1 VASEVVE
8 MHKVGQLAKTRL
20 AVLTVCCLPLLL
32 AGCSVNRAAVVS
44 YGWHFNY
51 QPLCCERCGEDVENC
66 ACPDGPVNATAPE
79 VQGGS
84 RPARPPRHDRPL
96 PPADG
101 PEIGR
106 FHPVPTR
113 PVFPSGDPR
122 TRRSLEALPR
132 PDVVRPPVERGLGA
146 PDDIDQKEQR
156 EQREELE
163 MENLPFYP
171 Y

>member
-1 VASEVVE
+1 
-8 MHKVGQLAKTRL
+8 MQKPGQLAKMRL
-20 AVLTVCCLPLLL
+20 AVLLGCLLSLSL
-32 AGCSVNRAAVVS
+32 AGCSVNRAAVLS

-66 ACPDGPVNATAPE
+66 ACPAGPVNAVGASLE
-79 VQGGS
+79 GG
-84 RPARPPRHDRPL
+84 PGGVGGRPPRREHAARPL

-113 PVFPSGDPR
+113 PVFPPPATPR
-122 TRRSLEALPR
+122 PTRRSMEFLPR
-132 PDVVRPPVERGLGA
+132 PDVVRPVPERGEGR